1 MIHFMQ
7 TISKEN
13 GFTPDL
19 RQNRNIHGTAPFTD
33 LEQYVKTVYIRVES
47 NMLVTQ

>member
-1 MIHFMQ
+1 MIHFVQ
-7 TISKEN
+7 TISKGN

-19 RQNRNIHGTAPFTD
+19 RQNRNIHGTTPFTD
-33 LEQYVKTVYIRVES
+33 FEQYVKTVYIRVES